1 MSETKTDPLKENLN
15 VFWSNV
21 KSMTK
26 GGLAKSK
33 VASKKVTHKVKRS
46 LLYHDRNKLFQE
58 LGESAFR
65 LMEKGAL
72 EAAELRHICDRI
84 EKINQMIR
92 SQSTALD
99 ELK

>member
-1 MSETKTDPLKENLN
+1 MKHDPLKENLN
-15 VFWSNV
+15 VLWSNV

-58 LGESAFR
+58 LGETAFR
-65 LMEKGAL
+65 LMEKGTLQAPD
-72 EAAELRHICDRI
+72 LRHIFDRI

-92 SQSTALD
+92 SQSNALD